1 MKILIQ
7 TPFGEAEINEELELT
22 GMVDQEVFDVIEEV
36 KESII
41 GTSKIAFL
49 FYELKKLKNQ
59 KINSDQ
65 ELKDLLDSLEND
77 FDEDLIY

>member
-7 TPFGEAEINEELELT
+7 TPFDGAEINEELELT
-22 GMVDQEVFDVIEEV
+22 GMVDQEVFDAIEEV

-49 FYELKKLKNQ
+49 FYELKKLKDQN
-59 KINSDQ
+59 INPDE
-65 ELKDLLDSLEND
+65 ELKELLEATEGG